1 MLLVVTYH
9 YLAEEAPAAPRAIFP
24 ATPALL
30 ERQVEELGRSYELV
44 SRDDLLRALDGE
56 AELPPRGALVTFDDG
71 LRCQVE
77 LALPVLDRLG
87 APGLFFVPG
96 LPLSE
101 GRVLDVHKVHRL
113 REAMA
118 DEEILAA
125 LGAEAPPVPPG
136 RHVYDDPLAAG
147 VKELL
152 ATRASDELDELLVHA
167 GAEVHPDLYMTA
179 EDVAD
184 LERRGMLGA
193 HGYSHDARDDF
204 ARGADVLEALTGA
217 RPHTMSYP
225 YGRPAPG
232 AEGFAAAFTTER
244 KVNKTLGE
252 PLLLG
257 RFDTN
262 DLPGGRSPLRQISES
277 DLLVGGDG
285 ST

>member
-24 ATPALL
+24 ATTALL

-56 AELPPRGALVTFDDG
+56 AELPERAALVTFDDG
-71 LRCQVE
+71 LRCQLE

-87 APGLFFVPG
+87 VPGLFFVPG
-96 LPLSE
+96 LPLAE

-113 REAMA
+113 REAMP
-118 DEEILAA
+118 DEDILAA
-125 LGAEAPPVPPG
+125 LGAEPTPAPPG

-152 ATRASDELDELLVHA
+152 ATPASEELDELLARA
-167 GAEVHPDLYMTA
+167 GATVERDLYMD
-179 EDVAD
+179 EEQVLE

-193 HGYSHDARDDF
+193 HGYSHDTRDDF
-204 ARGADVLEALTGA
+204 ARGAGVLESLTGS
-217 RPHTMSYP
+217 RPRTMSYP
-225 YGRPAPG
+225 YGRPAPR

-244 KVNKTLGE
+244 KVNETLDD

-262 DLPGGRSPLRQISES
+262 DLPGGRQA
-277 DLLVGGDG
+277 V
-285 ST
+285 

>member
-24 ATPALL
+24 ATTALL

-56 AELPPRGALVTFDDG
+56 VELPERAALVTFDDG

-87 APGLFFVPG
+87 VPGLFFVPG
-96 LPLSE
+96 LPLAE

-118 DEEILAA
+118 DEDILAA
-125 LGAEAPPVPPG
+125 LGAEAPPAPPG
-136 RHVYDDPLAAG
+136 RHLYDDPLAAG

-152 ATRASDELDELLVHA
+152 ATHSSEELDDLLA
-167 GAEVHPDLYMTA
+167 RTGAEVGLGLYMA
-179 EDVAD
+179 PEDVAE

-193 HGYSHDARDDF
+193 HGYSHDARGDDF

-217 RPHTMSYP
+217 RPRTMSYP
-225 YGRPAPG
+225 YGRPGPG
-232 AEGFAAAFTTER
+232 AESFAAAFTTER
-244 KVNKTLGE
+244 KVNETLDE

-257 RFDTN
+257 RLDTN
-262 DLPGGRSPLRQISES
+262 DLPGGRR
-277 DLLVGGDG
+277 V
-285 ST
+285 T

>member
-1 MLLVVTYH
+1 MRERSARGAVPPCGLRAREELAGAAAGPVRAARPLAARPRRRLLRRARDRDLRHARRRRPGSAELMLLVVTYH

-24 ATPALL
+24 ATTALL

-56 AELPPRGALVTFDDG
+56 AALPERAALVTFDDG

-87 APGLFFVPG
+87 VPGLFFVPG
-96 LPLSE
+96 LPLAE

-125 LGAEAPPVPPG
+125 LGEEAPTAPPG

-152 ATRASDELDELLVHA
+152 ATRASEKLDELLA
-167 GAEVHPDLYMTA
+167 
-179 EDVAD
+179 
-184 LERRGMLGA
+184 
-193 HGYSHDARDDF
+193 
-204 ARGADVLEALTGA
+204 
-217 RPHTMSYP
+217 
-225 YGRPAPG
+225 
-232 AEGFAAAFTTER
+232 
-244 KVNKTLGE
+244 
-252 PLLLG
+252 
-257 RFDTN
+257 
-262 DLPGGRSPLRQISES
+262 
-277 DLLVGGDG
+277 
-285 ST
+285 

>member
-24 ATPALL
+24 VPTALL
-30 ERQVEELGRSYELV
+30 ERQLEELGRSFELV

-56 AELPPRGALVTFDDG
+56 AALPERACLVTFDDG
-71 LRCQVE
+71 LRCQAE

-87 APGLFFVPG
+87 VPGLFFVPG
-96 LPLSE
+96 LPLAE

-113 REAMA
+113 REAMP

-125 LGAEAPPVPPG
+125 VGMDAPTAPPG
-136 RHVYDDPLAAG
+136 RHVYDEPLAAG

-152 ATRASDELDELLVHA
+152 ATRSSEELDELLARA
-167 GAEVHPDLYMTA
+167 GADVGLDLYMGA
-179 EDVAD
+179 EDVAE

-193 HGYSHDARDDF
+193 HGYSHDAHDDF
-204 ARGADVLEALTGA
+204 ARGAAVLEALAGA
-217 RPHTMSYP
+217 RPRTMSYP

-244 KVNKTLGE
+244 KVNETLEE

-262 DLPGGRSPLRQISES
+262 DLPGGRRA
-277 DLLVGGDG
+277 D
-285 ST
+285 

>member
-9 YLAEEAPAAPRAIFP
+9 YLAEEAPTAPRAIFP
-24 ATPALL
+24 ATTALL

-56 AELPPRGALVTFDDG
+56 AELPERAALVTFDDG
-71 LRCQVE
+71 LRFQVE

-87 APGLFFVPG
+87 VPGLFFVPG
-96 LPLSE
+96 LPLAE

-125 LGAEAPPVPPG
+125 LGAETPPAPPG

-152 ATRASDELDELLVHA
+152 AGRASEELDELLARA
-167 GAEVHPDLYMTA
+167 GANVGLDLYMNP
-179 EDVAD
+179 EQVVE

-193 HGYSHDARDDF
+193 HGYSHNSRDDF
-204 ARGADVLEALTGA
+204 ARGAEVLEQVTGA
-217 RPHTMSYP
+217 RPRTMSYP

-244 KVNKTLGE
+244 KVNETLEE

-257 RFDTN
+257 RLDTN
-262 DLPGGRSPLRQISES
+262 DLPDRRQAH
-277 DLLVGGDG
+277 
-285 ST
+285 

>member
-9 YLAEEAPAAPRAIFP
+9 YLAKEAPAAPRAIFP
-24 ATPALL
+24 ATTALL
-30 ERQVEELGRSYELV
+30 ERQVEELARSFELV

-56 AELPPRGALVTFDDG
+56 AELPERAALVTFDDG

-77 LALPVLDRLG
+77 LGLPVLDRLG
-87 APGLFFVPG
+87 VPGLFFVPG
-96 LPLSE
+96 MPLAE

-113 REAMA
+113 REAMP

-125 LGAEAPPVPPG
+125 LGAEPPPAPPG

-152 ATRASDELDELLVHA
+152 AGRASEELDELLAGA
-167 GAEVHPDLYMTA
+167 GAEVGLDLYMTA
-179 EDVAD
+179 EDVAE

-204 ARGADVLEALTGA
+204 ARGSDVLEALTSSQP
-217 RPHTMSYP
+217 RTMSYP
-225 YGRPAPG
+225 YGRSAPG

-244 KVNKTLGE
+244 KVNETLDE

-262 DLPGGRSPLRQISES
+262 DLPGGRSPLPQIGSA

>member
-24 ATPALL
+24 ATTALL
-30 ERQVEELGRSYELV
+30 ERQVEELGRSHELV

-56 AELPPRGALVTFDDG
+56 AKLPERAALVTFDDG
-71 LRCQVE
+71 LRCQAE

-87 APGLFFVPG
+87 VAGLFFVPG
-96 LPLSE
+96 MPLAE

-113 REAMA
+113 REAMG
-118 DEEILAA
+118 DEKILDA
-125 LGAEAPPVPPG
+125 LGVEAPPAPPG

-152 ATRASDELDELLVHA
+152 AGRSSEELDDLLARV
-167 GAEVHPDLYMTA
+167 GATVGLDLYMSREQVA
-179 EDVAD
+179 E

-193 HGYSHDARDDF
+193 HGYSHDGRDDF
-204 ARGADVLEALTGA
+204 VRGAEVLEQVTGA
-217 RPHTMSYP
+217 RPRTMSYP

-244 KVNKTLGE
+244 KVNETLEE

-262 DLPGGRSPLRQISES
+262 DLPGGRRA
-277 DLLVGGDG
+277 D
-285 ST
+285 

>member
-24 ATPALL
+24 ATTALL

-56 AELPPRGALVTFDDG
+56 ADLPERAALVTFDDG
-71 LRCQVE
+71 LHCQVE

-87 APGLFFVPG
+87 VPGLFFVPG
-96 LPLSE
+96 LPLAE

-113 REAMA
+113 REAMP
-118 DEEILAA
+118 DEEILTA
-125 LGAEAPPVPPG
+125 LDAEAPPAPPG

-152 ATRASDELDELLVHA
+152 AGRTSEELDDLLARA
-167 GAEVHPDLYMTA
+167 GAEVGLDLYMTP
-179 EDVAD
+179 EDVTE

-193 HGYSHDARDDF
+193 HGYSHDAGDDF
-204 ARGADVLEALTGA
+204 ARGADVLEAVTGA
-217 RPHTMSYP
+217 RPRTMSYP
-225 YGRPAPG
+225 YGRPVAG

-244 KVNKTLGE
+244 KVNETLNK

-262 DLPGGRSPLRQISES
+262 DLPGGRSPLRQIGEP

-285 ST
+285 SA

>member
-9 YLAEEAPAAPRAIFP
+9 YLAEEAPASPRAIFP
-24 ATPALL
+24 ATRALL

-56 AELPPRGALVTFDDG
+56 AKLPERAALVTFDDG

-87 APGLFFVPG
+87 VPGLFFVPA
-96 LPLSE
+96 LPLAE

-113 REAMA
+113 REAMP

-125 LGAEAPPVPPG
+125 LGTEAPPTPPG

-152 ATRASDELDELLVHA
+152 ATRPSEELDELLARV
-167 GAEVHPDLYMTA
+167 GADVGLDLYMTA
-179 EDVAD
+179 EDVAE

-193 HGYSHDARDDF
+193 HGYSHDGRDDF
-204 ARGADVLEALTGA
+204 ARGADVLEALTGS
-217 RPHTMSYP
+217 RPRTMSYP
-225 YGRPAPG
+225 YGRAAPG
-232 AEGFAAAFTTER
+232 AEAFAAAFTTER
-244 KVNKTLGE
+244 QVNETLDE

-262 DLPGGRSPLRQISES
+262 DLPGGSRPILMLNS
-277 DLLVGGDG
+277 
-285 ST
+285 